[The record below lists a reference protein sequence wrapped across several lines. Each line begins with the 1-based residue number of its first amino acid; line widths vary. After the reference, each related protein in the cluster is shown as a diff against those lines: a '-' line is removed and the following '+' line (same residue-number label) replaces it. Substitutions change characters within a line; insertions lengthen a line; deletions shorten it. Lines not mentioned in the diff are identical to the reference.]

1 MNERRNYMKKPVCMI
16 LTLAALAAV
25 SVSTLVSADDITIH
39 TSVGRGEITYTE
51 GAEVSI
57 TGAEL
62 ASKVARAL
70 MNMKKVDGF
79 VDAGLDASLKMGK
92 ETMPVS
98 AELICNHGKSG
109 DETYTSIN
117 YSLNLFG
124 EESDNVIEDYTW
136 KDGEQIYRARRSEDD
151 GGNEAWSV
159 ETTYDIFDSID
170 VAVDENNAEI
180 SKHIAPEGHL
190 YEHDG
195 KSYYAC
201 IIDSDTLLDAVDVFD
216 KDGGY
221 NKTAGSILD
230 GNKFNIIFLA
240 DAESGMPHAFSIELP
255 SFESKLPGDLFGS
268 KEDIAFSLN
277 DAHITAIFTDRD
289 GQVEIPEEVLSA
301 PVKSDDSDEFPFAG
315 ILDSVADTLGLNGK

>member
-79 VDAGLDASLKMGK
+79 VDAGLDASLIMGK

-117 YSLNLFG
+117 YSL
-124 EESDNVIEDYTW
+124 
-136 KDGEQIYRARRSEDD
+136 
-151 GGNEAWSV
+151 
-159 ETTYDIFDSID
+159 
-170 VAVDENNAEI
+170 
-180 SKHIAPEGHL
+180 
-190 YEHDG
+190 
-195 KSYYAC
+195 
-201 IIDSDTLLDAVDVFD
+201 LLA
-216 KDGGY
+216 
-221 NKTAGSILD
+221 L
-230 GNKFNIIFLA
+230 
-240 DAESGMPHAFSIELP
+240 
-255 SFESKLPGDLFGS
+255 
-268 KEDIAFSLN
+268 
-277 DAHITAIFTDRD
+277 
-289 GQVEIPEEVLSA
+289 
-301 PVKSDDSDEFPFAG
+301 
-315 ILDSVADTLGLNGK
+315 